1 VQSLRWRL
9 PWLVSCAALLC
20 ATAFADAR
28 AQDQRRFEV
37 RNAFVELIGDAW
49 LLDARFDLALGKS
62 AQQALDEGVP
72 LVFVLEAEA
81 SLERRFIPDETIV
94 SLTLRWQL
102 AYDAISEHYVL
113 TDLSNDEQVSHASQA
128 EALEALSRI
137 SGIKVADTTKLP
149 PDGRFDMRVR
159 ATVDIGELPAAIKM
173 LVFWKSWSRS
183 TDWYAWSVRP

>member
-9 PWLVSCAALLC
+9 PWLVCCAALLC
-20 ATAFADAR
+20 AAAFADAR

-37 RNAFVELIGDAW
+37 RNAFVELIDDAW

-137 SGIKVADTTKLP
+137 SGIEVADTTKLP